1 MGGMGNP
8 SEERHEVVLKRGLR
22 GRIGL
27 DRPELVAW
35 ALYDWANS
43 AMVTIVVASVFPIYF
58 LKVAG
63 ADLPPAVAT
72 QRFAI
77 ASTMGLALVA
87 VLAPIL
93 GVIADRLGIK
103 KRLLGASMAVGVS
116 AAAGMFFIGH
126 GDWLPACVLLILAE
140 VGAGLSF
147 VFYDALLPHVAKP
160 EEMDRVSAAAY
171 ALGYF
176 GGGTLLAVNLAW
188 IQWPGLLGIPS
199 GEGISEAQATLPVRL
214 AFLSV
219 ALWWVVFSI
228 PMFMRVRE
236 PSAVLGPEEPDRVN
250 PVRVA
255 FRRLGRTL
263 RALRGYREAFVMLLA
278 FLLYNDGIGTIIKM
292 AAIFGAEI
300 GIGQGA
306 MLSAILVVQ
315 FVGVPFTFLFGM
327 LADRMGAKR
336 AILLGLLVY
345 AGISMLG
352 YLMTSEAH
360 FFLLAILIGMVQGG
374 SQALSRSLFAS
385 LIPKARSGEFF
396 GFFAIAEKFAGIL
409 GPACFAAVIAVTGSS
424 RSAILSVIVFFLVGG
439 GLLALVDVEAGRAK
453 AREEDRELES
463 ADNLLAT

>member
-1 MGGMGNP
+1 M
-8 SEERHEVVLKRGLR
+8 RGIRSRL
-22 GRIGL
+22 GL
-27 DRPELVAW
+27 DRPELVSW

-58 LKVAG
+58 LRVAG

-77 ASTMGLALVA
+77 ASTIGLALVA
-87 VLAPIL
+87 VMAPIL

-103 KRLLGASMAVGVS
+103 KRLLGASMVLGVAS
-116 AAAGMFFIGH
+116 VAGMFFIGN
-126 GDWLPACVLLILAE
+126 GDWLLAAVLLILAE

-171 ALGYF
+171 ALGYV
-176 GGGTLLAVNLAW
+176 GGGSLLAVNLAW
-188 IQWPGLLGIPS
+188 IQWPWLLGIPS
-199 GEGISEAQATLPVRL
+199 GEGITEAQATLPARL

-219 ALWWVVFSI
+219 AIWWVLFSI
-228 PMFMRVRE
+228 PLFLRVSE
-236 PSAVLGPEEPDRVN
+236 PPAVLGPEETDRAN

-306 MLSAILVVQ
+306 MLASILLVQ
-315 FVGVPFTFLFGM
+315 FVGIPFTFLFGM
-327 LADRMGAKR
+327 LADRIGAKR
-336 AILLGLLVY
+336 AILLGLVVY
-345 AGISMLG
+345 TGISMLG
-352 YLMTSEAH
+352 YLMTSASH

-385 LIPKARSGEFF
+385 LIPKPRSGEFF

-424 RSAILSVIVFFLVGG
+424 RSAILSVIIFFLVGG
-439 GLLALVDVEAGRAK
+439 GLLALVDVELGRK
-453 AREEDRELES
+453 RAREEERELETGERMQKIES
-463 ADNLLAT
+463 TG